1 MLLLIFYI
9 FAVMFTQ
16 LYSKVLWTAETAETP
31 EDIGQPVI
39 YFRTL
44 DQSMLTLFQLMTM
57 DEWANVVRALQGA
70 DPTNRLAW
78 FYIIFFIVVSGFIM
92 VNLIVAVICDAIGSL
107 SDSDKEKLQGR
118 YDSEGSS
125 MNLGE
130 QIDEI
135 EESIASLTRTQ
146 AKTLITLEYLMEQ
159 LKKEKKSGSQQKQP
173 AEEKTQGGND
183 QSTNTNKKPPATDS
197 NLMMNRLKSLGLSK
211 RKNFTSTQESDKT
224 LSRAKASEF
233 AKSIRKL
240 EQQKLRESGSN
251 FANARLAQSVQNLR
265 DIRQQEDEGFRSE
278 GFLASGSLK
287 SEEIVPIS
295 EKKNAEWK

>member
-1 MLLLIFYI
+1 
-9 FAVMFTQ
+9 MFTQ
-16 LYSKVLWTAETAETP
+16 LYSKVKLPAETP
-31 EDIGQPVI
+31 EDEGQPVI

-70 DPTNRLAW
+70 DPKNRWAW
-78 FYIIFFIVVSGFIM
+78 FYIIFFIVISGFIM

-118 YDSEGSS
+118 YDSERSS
-125 MNLGE
+125 VNLGE
-130 QIDEI
+130 QMDEI
-135 EESIASLTRTQ
+135 EESIASLTRSQ

-159 LKKEKKSGSQQKQP
+159 LKKEKNSGSQQKQP

-183 QSTNTNKKPPATDS
+183 KAIRANTNKKPPATDS

-211 RKNFTSTQESDKT
+211 RKNFTSTQDSDKT

-251 FANARLAQSVQNLR
+251 FANARLAQSVRNFR
-265 DIRQQEDEGFRSE
+265 DIRQQEDEEGFRSE

-295 EKKNAEWK
+295 EKKNSEWK